1 MLDKL
6 AGIEAR
12 FAEITNLLADPE
24 VASDYTRVTEYAQ
37 ERARIE
43 PIVSLASKYR
53 EAKQSLSETESLLDD
68 IEIRPMVE
76 DEIGVLRSTVENLG
90 KKMLRLL
97 LPTDPRD
104 QRDVIVEIRAGAGG
118 DEAGLFAADLYR
130 MYSRYAETR
139 RWRTEILS
147 SNTSGVGGY
156 KEVLVEIKG

>member
-6 AGIEAR
+6 AGIEER

-53 EAKQSLSETESLLDD
+53 EAKQSLSDTESLLDD

-76 DEIGVLRSTVENLG
+76 DEIGVIRSTVENLEKKILLWLG
-90 KKMLRLL
+90 K
-97 LPTDPRD
+97 
-104 QRDVIVEIRAGAGG
+104 
-118 DEAGLFAADLYR
+118 
-130 MYSRYAETR
+130 S
-139 RWRTEILS
+139 
-147 SNTSGVGGY
+147 
-156 KEVLVEIKG
+156 